1 MRDKLAYLLLV
12 AFGLVLLA
20 GCAKVEEPWV
30 PSDSQLKQE
39 RMRTPEQQAALRHRL
54 LLESGFRQIN
64 LAD

>member
-1 MRDKLAYLLLV
+1 MRDKLVYLLLA
-12 AFGLVLLA
+12 AFGLVILA

-30 PSDSQLKQE
+30 PNESLLKQE
-39 RMRTPEQQAALRHRL
+39 RMRSPEQQAALRHRL